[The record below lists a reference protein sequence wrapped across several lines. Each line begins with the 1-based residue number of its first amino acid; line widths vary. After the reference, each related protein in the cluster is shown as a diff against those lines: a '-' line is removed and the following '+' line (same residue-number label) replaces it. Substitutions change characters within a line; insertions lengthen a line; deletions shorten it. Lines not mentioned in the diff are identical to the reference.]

1 MNEKEITILI
11 VDDSEAIRILVNAYL
26 REGGYRVLEAC
37 NGKEGLEVCKQ
48 ESIDLALLD
57 IAMPEMDG
65 IQATKKIR
73 KKENNK
79 NQHTPIIAVTAS
91 DPYHNRHIFFDAG
104 IDDYVSKPIDPV
116 LLMEKISRHS
126 KIKLSTICKN
136 FL

>member
-65 IQATKKIR
+65 FSLCARLQGDPT
-73 KKENNK
+73 
-79 NQHTPIIAVTAS
+79 VT
-91 DPYHNRHIFFDAG
+91 
-104 IDDYVSKPIDPV
+104 IDTCYYALCPW
-116 LLMEKISRHS
+116 R
-126 KIKLSTICKN
+126 C
-136 FL
+136 

>member
-65 IQATKKIR
+65 FSYAPDC
-73 KKENNK
+73 KEIHGYNRYLLLCSLPVEML
-79 NQHTPIIAVTAS
+79 NQRCGCLNSELLII
-91 DPYHNRHIFFDAG
+91 
-104 IDDYVSKPIDPV
+104 
-116 LLMEKISRHS
+116 L
-126 KIKLSTICKN
+126 
-136 FL
+136 